1 MTHLLPTPLVLDRGG
16 AVARQRSLSKT
27 WLLSTDFS
35 WSALSTSCRFAVER
49 PAYKRADNGSDL
61 FSPPWKENLRLRAA
75 DSGDNGG
82 GMRRMAFEITAEH
95 ISRLDAVQFTALLR
109 RLLHLEPG

>member
-1 MTHLLPTPLVLDRGG
+1 MADPSTIRLAYRAQIRAGGRQVSAESISHVMNDLLPTPLVLDRGG

-61 FSPPWKENLRLRAA
+61 FSPLGKKIFACGRPIRATTGA
-75 DSGDNGG
+75 
-82 GMRRMAFEITAEH
+82 A
-95 ISRLDAVQFTALLR
+95 
-109 RLLHLEPG
+109 